1 MSSHSAVALMSG
13 MSEETLQALR
23 TGKLLADSK
32 LEVLRSFVR
41 TIIESRGWPTEGQV
55 QAFLAAGYTRRHI
68 FEVILGIAMKTMSN
82 YSSHITG
89 VPVDAAFEPT
99 RWKKAGAAV

>member
-1 MSSHSAVALMSG
+1 MSSHSAVALMSD

-23 TGKLLADSK
+23 TGQPLKDAK

-41 TIIESRGWPTEGQV
+41 TMIESRGWPTEGEV
-55 QAFLAAGYTRRHI
+55 QAFLAAGYKRRHI
-68 FEVILGIAMKTMSN
+68 LEVILGIAMKTMSN

-89 VPVDAAFEPT
+89 VPVDEAFQPT
-99 RWKKAGAAV
+99 RWTKSGAA